1 MILFYFTVGVS
12 RVVLVGVCCYH
23 GDSQSCGIL
32 KAPICLTLE
41 EQYESII
48 IFIRADLLASLA
60 SAAAPSFAYVSSLT
74 LGSSLYRALMDSLSP
89 LFALTECSIRLFH
102 RETYICI
109 RGLASRNVSA

>member
-60 SAAAPSFAYVSSLT
+60 SAAARPF
-74 LGSSLYRALMDSLSP
+74 
-89 LFALTECSIRLFH
+89 IRLCEQSH
-102 RETYICI
+102 TGQLSVQRAAQCETAHI
-109 RGLASRNVSA
+109 GE